1 MKGLK
6 HIKKETVGVQ
16 SKTVAALSSEE
27 LSLLARLDELEK
39 KETANAELYHWDD
52 FDNGD
57 KNSVQ
62 CSNKDD
68 DVTQEKSSVAQDK
81 ESGGLIRKVKWNDFD
96 GAKDGGSNSGDNSDD
111 YGEEGNG
118 EVKTTIA
125 VKFSSSQKSILQK
138 SEYQRLNQHSVIT
151 PADIYSQ
158 FTPKQE
164 LKSIL
169 KRPSIEGKDQVNL
182 RDNLSP
188 STQDSADKKDS
199 EAKIHKDEF
208 DFKKAFTGNIVEKT
222 TAHHC
227 QQNTSAQQVSTT
239 EAGKK
244 PSRFKAARQKHL

>member
-16 SKTVAALSSEE
+16 SKTAAAVSSEE

-52 FDNGD
+52 FDNDD
-57 KNSVQ
+57 KNAVQ

-96 GAKDGGSNSGDNSDD
+96 GAKDGGSNSGDSDD

-125 VKFSSSQKSILQK
+125 VKFSTSPRSILQVCK
-138 SEYQRLNQHSVIT
+138 YFKTVWLLQGEPVSVSSLQSKV
-151 PADIYSQ
+151 P
-158 FTPKQE
+158 
-164 LKSIL
+164 L
-169 KRPSIEGKDQVNL
+169 
-182 RDNLSP
+182 LS
-188 STQDSADKKDS
+188 AIK
-199 EAKIHKDEF
+199 H
-208 DFKKAFTGNIVEKT
+208 T
-222 TAHHC
+222 T
-227 QQNTSAQQVSTT
+227 
-239 EAGKK
+239 
-244 PSRFKAARQKHL
+244 R

>member
-1 MKGLK
+1 MNFNFSFTADKGARKAHPKAERFGGSKKVKGLK

-52 FDNGD
+52 FDNDD

-96 GAKDGGSNSGDNSDD
+96 GAKDGGSNSGDNRDD

-138 SEYQRLNQHSVIT
+138 VCKY
-151 PADIYSQ
+151 
-158 FTPKQE
+158 
-164 LKSIL
+164 
-169 KRPSIEGKDQVNL
+169 
-182 RDNLSP
+182 
-188 STQDSADKKDS
+188 
-199 EAKIHKDEF
+199 
-208 DFKKAFTGNIVEKT
+208 FKTVCMASSNEKT
-222 TAHHC
+222 FFCLFTAVKSFFTFCH
-227 QQNTSAQQVSTT
+227 QVYY
-239 EAGKK
+239 KVD
-244 PSRFKAARQKHL
+244 RV